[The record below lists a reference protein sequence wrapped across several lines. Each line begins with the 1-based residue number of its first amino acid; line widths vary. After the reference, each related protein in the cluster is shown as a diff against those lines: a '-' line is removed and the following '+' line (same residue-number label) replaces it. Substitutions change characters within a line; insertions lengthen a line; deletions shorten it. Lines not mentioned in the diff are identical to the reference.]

1 MHVGVA
7 GPDLEWIL
15 EFWKVNHYEEFLKG
29 FREWVKKV
37 ICLEKPAQCFLHLF
51 TVPVNHLLG

>member
-1 MHVGVA
+1 MGVA
-7 GPDLEWIL
+7 GPDLERIL
-15 EFWKVNHYEEFLKG
+15 KFWKVNHYEEFLKG
-29 FREWVKKV
+29 FREWVKKF

>member
-1 MHVGVA
+1 VGVA